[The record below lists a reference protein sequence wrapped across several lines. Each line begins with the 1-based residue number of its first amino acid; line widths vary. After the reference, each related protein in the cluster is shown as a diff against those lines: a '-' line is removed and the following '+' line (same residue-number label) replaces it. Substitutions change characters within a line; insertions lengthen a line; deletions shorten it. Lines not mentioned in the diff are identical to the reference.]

1 IRTPDLR
8 LRRLTHRATKVP
20 ITSFSES
27 NTDDILSRFKDF
39 CRIDLQLSDA
49 TIKGHLCKIRRFFD
63 SIRKSP
69 ERVTREDIR
78 SYLLRQKDGNPNTYA
93 NALKALRVFFRDFM
107 GMEEVVKTFKFPRRP
122 LKVKIIPSKEEL
134 RRFYNSLESPR
145 DRALFLMYATTGLRQ
160 NEVVTLRLQDI
171 DWGRRIVVP
180 RTKTSQ
186 TKHTG

>member
-1 IRTPDLR
+1 M
-8 LRRLTHRATKVP
+8 
-20 ITSFSES
+20 
-27 NTDDILSRFKDF
+27 
-39 CRIDLQLSDA
+39 
-49 TIKGHLCKIRRFFD
+49 
-63 SIRKSP
+63 
-69 ERVTREDIR
+69 
-78 SYLLRQKDGNPNTYA
+78 RQKDGNPNTYA